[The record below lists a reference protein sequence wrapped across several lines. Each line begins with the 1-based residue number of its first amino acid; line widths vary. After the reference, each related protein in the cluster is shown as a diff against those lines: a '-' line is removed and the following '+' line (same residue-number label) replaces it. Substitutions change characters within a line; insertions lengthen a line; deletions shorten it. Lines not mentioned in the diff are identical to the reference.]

1 LIIPFLPF
9 QWFFEA
15 KLSQVVEHTPM
26 ISGIKWLCLALLW
39 ATGASGQVAVIAHKG
54 VPLDTL
60 SRAQLLDFYSCDIK
74 YWNKALPV
82 VVIDLKP
89 QTEAK
94 TLFYKFLGMPASR
107 MKSVWLRKMLLGE
120 GEPPAAMASEE
131 EVLKKVASTRGALAF
146 ISMDQINTQIKTLLI
161 IPRKH
166 PA

>member
-1 LIIPFLPF
+1 
-9 QWFFEA
+9 
-15 KLSQVVEHTPM
+15 M
-26 ISGIKWLCLALLW
+26 NRGIKWLCLALLW
-39 ATGASGQVAVIAHKG
+39 ASVASGQVAVIAHKQ

-89 QTEAK
+89 QSEAK
-94 TLFYKFLGMPASR
+94 ALFYKFLGMPASR

-131 EVLKKVASTRGALAF
+131 EVLKKVASTPGALGFVGSA
-146 ISMDQINTQIKTLLI
+146 QINAQIKTLLV
-161 IPRKH
+161 IP
-166 PA
+166 AQSATSN